1 MLIDTTTT
9 IADRVA
15 RGMWRAK
22 GANTS
27 TMARSTNAWAMPAT
41 GVRPPVRTLVAVRAM
56 APVAAKPP
64 KSGATRLARPWA
76 MSSWLG
82 SWRSSMAES
91 ATRADSSDSMAP
103 RSAMVSAGEISLP
116 SVARESSGSPMA
128 GSSWGMPLKRLPM
141 VSTGSCRMALAA
153 VASTSTPSGPGSR
166 PTAG

>member
-15 RGMWRAK
+15 RECGGRK
-22 GANTS
+22 GEHQHDGEQHQ
-27 TMARSTNAWAMPAT
+27 RVAMPAT

-82 SWRSSMAES
+82 SWRSSMAAS
-91 ATRADSSDSMAP
+91 ATRADSNDSMAP
-103 RSAMVSAGEISLP
+103 RSAMVSASEISLP
-116 SVARESSGSPMA
+116 SVARTVRAADG
-128 GSSWGMPLKRLPM
+128 GQLLGMPLKRLPM

-153 VASTSTPSGPGSR
+153 VSTSTPSGGQPR
-166 PTAG
+166 TAG